1 MAFIAA
7 GATAETLLTDS
18 VRTLDGVEITS
29 RRGITTEGFI
39 PQAVTVID
47 KEQLEG
53 RFESQ
58 VLNSLTEMVPGLFST
73 QRSVLGYG
81 ISTGAAGGINI
92 RGIGGTNSA
101 QVLMLIDGHPQYAAL
116 MGHPIADTYQVPN
129 LKRVEVVRG
138 PSSVLYGSNAMGGT
152 INLVTDDARMQDGA
166 SGKARVMYGS
176 YNTLQSSV
184 SAKNRQGK
192 MYQAGSVLYNRTDG
206 HRDNMGFE
214 QIQGDLNLGYDINS
228 NWNVSANVNASR
240 IISHNPGTEAKPIE
254 DNEATIIRGVA
265 SVIAENR
272 YERTN
277 GAVSAFYNWGDHKI
291 NDGHEVGA
299 ADLLY
304 RFNSFDNLSG
314 INAWQSFSYLSG
326 NTTTVGL
333 DYMHAKG
340 DTWFEWKDGTISS
353 PWRKD
358 LPKIEKSSDEIAA
371 YANTQQRLGQSF
383 YLTAGL
389 RYVNHSLVG
398 DEWVPAAGLIYR
410 YGTDH
415 VFKLSASKGYRNPT
429 FKDMYLFKI
438 ANEDLLPEELMNYEF
453 NWSGIFMDG
462 RLRTDASIFYIDGKN
477 VIVPV
482 AGKNTNSGEIENWG
496 FDVDASFSVSKQI
509 SLSGNYSFLH
519 MENPIIAAPEHKAYL
534 AGTWHSGKYAV
545 NTGLQYV
552 AGLYSNVTEGS
563 EQQENFLLWNL
574 RASYKENEHLTIFAK
589 GENLLNQSYQ
599 INAGYPMPG
608 ATVMVGVELSL

>member
-7 GATAETLLTDS
+7 GATAETFLTDS
-18 VRTLDGVEITS
+18 IRTLDGVEITC

-58 VLNSLTEMVPGLFST
+58 VLNSLTELVPGLFST
-73 QRSVLGYG
+73 QRGVLGYG

-214 QIQGDLNLGYDINS
+214 QIQGDLNLGYDISS

-240 IISHNPGTEAKPIE
+240 IISHNPGTEAKPLE

-291 NDGHEVGA
+291 NDGHDVGA

-304 RFNSFDNLSG
+304 RFNSLDNLSG
-314 INAWQSFSYLSG
+314 INAWQSFSYLPG
-326 NTTTVGL
+326 NTTTAGL

-496 FDVDASFSVSKQI
+496 FDVDASFSVSNQI